1 MISKLAS
8 PDLRRSRTLQLKQL
22 YSTDWHVE
30 NVRRLPGRSRLR
42 DTAPTALPQV
52 STPSASRLRSALTSL
67 LAARRILRMPLFRST
82 RITSDAFAATKVTLK
97 AIQASTDAVAP
108 AR

>member
-30 NVRRLPGRSRLR
+30 NVRRLPGRSRLMGY
-42 DTAPTALPQV
+42 
-52 STPSASRLRSALTSL
+52 STQGASAGLH
-67 LAARRILRMPLFRST
+67 PLCLSSSFRA
-82 RITSDAFAATKVTLK
+82 D
-97 AIQASTDAVAP
+97 
-108 AR
+108 